1 MKKQI
6 ESEKVWFVV
15 GMIFFIATFPLSDLF
30 SIASLL
36 LGFICTVVA
45 YYIAQKKNYETFYE
59 LYLELKVPW
68 KGGFTSQWNMKYI
81 VIVCAS
87 VFFVAI
93 ILALLVNKFSLI
105 GLLLT
110 IAMIDVWLFICVFS
124 YRCVDMFLE
133 RKYSKKFKQNE

>member
-30 SIASLL
+30 SIGSLV
-36 LGFICTVVA
+36 LGFACTVVA
-45 YYIAQKKNYETFYE
+45 YYIAMKKHYEAFYE
-59 LYLELKVPW
+59 LYIELGVPW
-68 KGGFTSQWNMKYI
+68 KAGFTSRWNIKRI

-93 ILALLVNKFSLI
+93 ILALIVNKFFWI

-110 IAMIDVWLFICVFS
+110 IAMVDVWLFICVFS
-124 YRCVDMFLE
+124 YRCVDKYLE
-133 RKYSKKFKQNE
+133 RKYSKKFNQNE